1 MIKKVLVFILCLI
14 TSSQYSQEI
23 PPKKVEEVLEW
34 NFEVKYSS
42 RTAATIM
49 IDVTQKNG
57 WEIFGQIQPKG
68 SFIMPASFNYN
79 VNTSFELI
87 GLTQEFGSR
96 DTTLMDVP
104 VNSFPGQKARF
115 EQKIKILSKKNF
127 NLTVRYDYTAC
138 GREACFPPIDGTKV
152 IAIRGTEGS

>member
-1 MIKKVLVFILCLI
+1 MIKKVLVFILCLS

-42 RTAATIM
+42 RTVATIF

-87 GLTQEFGSR
+87 GPTQEFGSR
-96 DTTLMDVP
+96 DTLIMDVP

-127 NLTVRYDYTAC
+127 NLTVRYDYMAC
-138 GREACFPPIDGTKV
+138 GRGVCFPPIDGTKV